1 MEATYRFGGRKPLT
15 TKSTKVKTSQTADS
29 DHVKAEVTR
38 KKAG

>member
-1 MEATYRFGGRKPLT
+1 LEAENLLA
-15 TKSTKVKTSQTADS
+15 TKDTNSTKVKTSQTADS